1 MTKQVLV
8 TGGTGRLGRPT
19 ARRLREAGRDVRVF
33 TRRRR
38 EAADGVEYVVGDLST
53 AEGLEAAVDG
63 VAAIV
68 HCATSTRGD
77 VEATR
82 HLVRA
87 ASQAGTPHLVY
98 VSIVGLD
105 HIASWGYPRAKL
117 ACERMVAESGLPWT
131 ILRATQYY
139 DYILVNVRRLARPP
153 VVLVPAGFH
162 VKPVDQDEVAARL
175 VELVLG
181 EPAGRAPDIAG
192 PLVTSWADLLRN
204 YLHASHRRR
213 WVVPVRIPGTRAV
226 RDGALL
232 PGPGHTA
239 GTRTWQ
245 QFLAES
251 LRQPQAESTREVRS
265 A

>member
-8 TGGTGRLGRPT
+8 TGGTGRLGRRT
-19 ARRLREAGRDVRVF
+19 VRRLREAGRDMRVL
-33 TRRRR
+33 TRHRR
-38 EAADGVEYVVGDLST
+38 EAVDSVEYVVGDLST

-77 VEATR
+77 VQATR
-82 HLVRA
+82 HLIRA
-87 ASQAGTPHLVY
+87 ALREGTPHIVY

-117 ACERMVAESGLPWT
+117 TCERMVAESGLPWT
-131 ILRATQYY
+131 ILRATQFY
-139 DYILVNVRRLARPP
+139 DYCLVNLRRLARPP

-175 VELVLG
+175 VELALD

-192 PLVTSWADLLRN
+192 PLMTNWADLLHD
-204 YLHASHRRR
+204 YLHASHQRR
-213 WVVPVRIPGTRAV
+213 WVVPVRIPGTRVV

-239 GTRTWQ
+239 GSRTWE

-251 LRQPQAESTREVRS
+251 LQQPQAESTREVRS

>member
-19 ARRLREAGRDVRVF
+19 ARRLREASRDVRVL

-38 EAADGVEYVVGDLST
+38 ETADAVEYVIGDLST
-53 AEGLEAAVDG
+53 AEGLQAAVDG

-82 HLVRA
+82 QLVRA
-87 ASQAGTPHLVY
+87 ASRAGTPHPVY

-105 HIASWGYPRAKL
+105 HIGSWGYPRAKR

-131 ILRATQYY
+131 ILRATQLY
-139 DYILVNVRRLARPP
+139 DYCLVNIRRLARPP
-153 VVLVPAGFH
+153 VPLVPAGFH
-162 VKPVDQDEVAARL
+162 VKPVDPDEVAARL
-175 VELVLG
+175 VELALG

-192 PLVTSWADLLRN
+192 PLVTSWADLLHD
-204 YLHASHRRR
+204 YLRASHRRR
-213 WVVPVRIPGTRAV
+213 WVMPVRIPGARAV
-226 RDGALL
+226 REGALL
-232 PGPGHTA
+232 PGPGHTT
-239 GTRTWQ
+239 GSRTWR
-245 QFLAES
+245 QFLTEK
-251 LRQPQAESTREVRS
+251 LRQPQAESIREVRS